1 MTKKNNKLE
10 SLELLESTDSGYPEL
25 EQDYNSNKNYF
36 GFLVLLV
43 NGQYQKLN
51 DLLMEN
57 PHQVDTVKCKAL
69 FLLHL
74 ILNKQ
79 KIVPMH
85 ISIRKARPELIDD
98 VSYEMIELYKDLRS
112 LIEFPEINFYQQIE
126 VLPNLVIYFSDY
138 LLNEVSLRA
147 EHSEAWQSRLEE
159 MIFTDENFVKLVDDN
174 LRAQQ
179 YRLRAQYY
187 RRLDQMDKAEAEL
200 VKYRKNFN
208 PSPDYKLNKLATTKA
223 FPSAAVLDNLAT
235 IYQEAVEVQE
245 EVLLRSG
252 IYQDTCFYY
261 QCSDCCKK
269 DFPSVSL
276 TEFLFIKNSLSD
288 DEFARFKARAQK
300 IQEAHIKEHG
310 EPLKIVDQISSAK
323 ENPHEFKFTCPFLG
337 EKSLPEKLPD
347 ARLATKGLAELTEP
361 SMMTALEERNA
372 ADGTLRVGSNDS
384 CEIHA
389 LRPLACRSFGLA
401 TINNKDVQ
409 ACKLYLKQYQANSSH
424 RGERPVY
431 DSRETTA
438 MIGGSNTRLA
448 QEHGFKEMK
457 QPVGTLVAWLTN
469 S

>member
-1 MTKKNNKLE
+1 MNKKNHKLE

-43 NGQYQKLN
+43 NGKYQQLN

-69 FLLHL
+69 FLLNL

-98 VSYEMIELYKDLRS
+98 VSYEMIELYKDLRN
-112 LIEFPEINFYQQIE
+112 LIEFPEIDFYQQIE
-126 VLPNLVIYFSDY
+126 VLPNLAIYFSDY
-138 LLNEVSLRA
+138 LLNEVSLHA

-159 MIFTDENFVKLVDDN
+159 IISNDENFVKLIDDN

-187 RRLDQMDKAEAEL
+187 RRLDQMDKAETEL

-208 PSPDYKLNKLATTKA
+208 PSPDYTLDKLATTKA
-223 FPSAAVLDNLAT
+223 FPSAAILDNLAT
-235 IYQEAVEVQE
+235 IYKEVAEVQE

-288 DEFARFKARAQK
+288 DELVRFKTRAAK
-300 IQEAHIKEHG
+300 IQEAHVKEHG
-310 EPLKIVDQISSAK
+310 EPLKIVDQITSAK
-323 ENPHEFKFTCPFLG
+323 ENPHEMKFTCPFLD
-337 EKSLPEKLPD
+337 EH
-347 ARLATKGLAELTEP
+347 
-361 SMMTALEERNA
+361 
-372 ADGTLRVGSNDS
+372 DS
-384 CEIHA
+384 CEIHT